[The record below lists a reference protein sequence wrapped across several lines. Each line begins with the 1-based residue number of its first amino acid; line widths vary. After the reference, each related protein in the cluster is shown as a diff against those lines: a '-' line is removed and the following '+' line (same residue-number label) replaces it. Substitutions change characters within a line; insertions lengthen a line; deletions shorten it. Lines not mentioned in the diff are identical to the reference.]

1 MRLWRIQ
8 VCTVDK
14 CLVFLLSLKYTMHR
28 WFWQEDWWIFWS
40 VGFYFAW
47 EVSCVES
54 SLTGY
59 SVCWKGSSSLDRS
72 SGLLSKESFLI
83 TVEGKRNNCEGLW
96 RHKRLQSR
104 RFASCSSSWRLWD
117 GGRWK
122 QWVAELRG
130 SVCVCV
136 CVSIPV
142 QAVDPTLHLSRCRS
156 PFKFQISRV
165 HHGSVRKRHINWR
178 SILTFIIGIR
188 WIRFSSHPSLCV
200 FVPEMCET
208 LCSDV
213 LAGVLN
219 ASQQVGDKLVDGA
232 FVLHCSRNSLSNF
245 NFITFTVKIR

>member
-14 CLVFLLSLKYTMHR
+14 CLVFLLSLKYIMHR

-136 CVSIPV
+136 FPYLCRLWTPPSIWAD
-142 QAVDPTLHLSRCRS
+142 AVL
-156 PFKFQISRV
+156 
-165 HHGSVRKRHINWR
+165 
-178 SILTFIIGIR
+178 
-188 WIRFSSHPSLCV
+188 
-200 FVPEMCET
+200 
-208 LCSDV
+208 
-213 LAGVLN
+213 
-219 ASQQVGDKLVDGA
+219 
-232 FVLHCSRNSLSNF
+232 LSNF
-245 NFITFTVKIR
+245 RSPEYIMALWGRNTSADVQFYCLLLGSAEFVSLHIHRCVCLYRRCVRLFAPMSWQECWMPASR